1 MFTHKIVNSIFIKF
15 VFCFFIGPKK
25 ILSVALSKMNF
36 ENLSRELLL
45 VRSYRVELYRSKGKN
60 VNWELVA
67 RASPGNLQQFEE
79 VLFKN
84 NVMSESSIVL
94 SLKLMSSET
103 GEQVFLYSFK
113 VFFNI
118 KVFTV
123 KHLYDKIKLQTTY

>member
-1 MFTHKIVNSIFIKF
+1 
-15 VFCFFIGPKK
+15 
-25 ILSVALSKMNF
+25 MNF

-94 SLKLMSSET
+94 SLKLMSSDT
-103 GEQVFLYSFK
+103 GEQVFYINFK
-113 VFFNI
+113 FCNI
-118 KVFTV
+118 DFVSAIKYFYDEIEITNQISKKNYRTV
-123 KHLYDKIKLQTTY
+123 SK

>member
-1 MFTHKIVNSIFIKF
+1 
-15 VFCFFIGPKK
+15 
-25 ILSVALSKMNF
+25 MNF

-103 GEQVFLYSFK
+103 GEQVFIFFIVKSF
-113 VFFNI
+113 
-118 KVFTV
+118 
-123 KHLYDKIKLQTTY
+123 QQ

>member
-1 MFTHKIVNSIFIKF
+1 M
-15 VFCFFIGPKK
+15 
-25 ILSVALSKMNF
+25 SVALSKMNF

>member
-1 MFTHKIVNSIFIKF
+1 M
-15 VFCFFIGPKK
+15 
-25 ILSVALSKMNF
+25 SVALSKMNF

-103 GEQVFLYSFK
+103 GEQVFIFFYS
-113 VFFNI
+113 
-118 KVFTV
+118 
-123 KHLYDKIKLQTTY
+123 